1 MSYIFSGNRKVVDE
15 DIKKIIQET
24 TEFDV
29 TTDISTRTKREDVLA
44 FILQCDADALKQD
57 IEAEDLEIDIESDE
71 EAYISE
77 LMNKADEYAV
87 EIEENLPEDL
97 LAYYYAYEYD
107 EDEGVIKTILVVS
120 SDELGE
126 LKLREV
132 GNRLITVVGD

>member
-1 MSYIFSGNRKVVDE
+1 MSYIISGDRRVTHE

-29 TTDISTRTKREDVLA
+29 IADISKRTKREDVLA
-44 FILQCDADALKQD
+44 FILQCDAEALRQD
-57 IEAEDLEIDIESDE
+57 LESEDLEIDIETDE

-77 LMNKADEYAV
+77 LMNRADEYAV

-107 EDEGVIKTILVVS
+107 EDEGVVKSILVIAF
-120 SDELGE
+120 DKLGE